1 MILAVDTNI
10 LLDVLIPDSA
20 HASSS
25 LNYLTNLSPDEEVI
39 VCEVVFA
46 ELASQFVSLDDL
58 LDFLRD
64 TGIKVERS
72 NEETLFEASRAW
84 ARYLDK
90 KKDMIICPSCAHA
103 QPVVCESCNR
113 VLRFRQHIL
122 SDFLIGAH
130 AKVQAEKIVTRDRGF
145 YRTYFKGLNIATP

>member
-10 LLDVLIPDSA
+10 LLDILIPNSA

-46 ELASQFVSLDDL
+46 ELASQFGSLDDL
-58 LDFLRD
+58 LNFLRD
-64 TGIKVERS
+64 TGIRVVPS
-72 NEETLFEASRAW
+72 SEETLFEASRAW
-84 ARYLDK
+84 TRYLNR
-90 KKDMIICPSCAHA
+90 KKDMIICPSCGHA

-113 VLRFRQHIL
+113 VLLFRQHIL

>member
-20 HASSS
+20 RASSS
-25 LNYLTNLSPDEEVI
+25 LNYLTSLSSDEEVI

-46 ELASQFVSLDDL
+46 ELASQFVSLDNL

-64 TGIKVERS
+64 TGIKVVPS
-72 NEETLFEASRAW
+72 SEETLFEASRDW
-84 ARYLDK
+84 TLYLDK
-90 KKDMIICPSCAHA
+90 KRDRIICPSCAHA

-130 AKVQAEKIVTRDRGF
+130 AKIQAEKIVTRDRGF